1 MADTL
6 SILTQRTPFTHPYL
20 VSTYTISRSWV
31 INIITTAEEENNTI
45 IMHKLYIHS
54 IWNAEGLWNSV

>member
-20 VSTYTISRSWV
+20 VSTYTISRSWDSWV

-54 IWNAEGLWNSV
+54 I